1 MTTVETLRGHGA
13 SESAAAVPPAAR
25 RPWAVVRRTAPV
37 VVFTAVLIYLVV
49 LPLIRLQARSLADGA
64 DAYDRAIQ
72 LSGFGETL
80 RMTVALALGSLAIAM
95 VLGTGLAWAAVQL
108 PRRLG
113 WLSVFPILPIVL
125 PPVANVT
132 GWAFVLGPRVGY
144 ANQWLRATPFFDGD
158 SGPIDVFTK
167 PWIVIITGLALTS
180 FVYVFVRAGLSRINF
195 ELVEACQVSGAGPTR
210 AFFNTILPLLRPS
223 LLYGGAVALLL
234 GLGQF
239 TPPLLLGSR
248 HGVRVLATEV
258 YRVSGA
264 SSDFALGGALAS
276 PLLVAG
282 IVIVLIQRR
291 LLGSQERFA
300 TEIGKGTRH
309 VGRTSKLA
317 AVPLVLFG
325 LLGVVLPLFGLVVV
339 AFSPFWNGDI
349 DLSRI
354 TLRHFRDL
362 VDFPGAVDA
371 IRRSIT
377 LSVAGVL
384 VALPVGFAAAEI
396 LYRRRSNRVVR
407 GIIDV
412 TVNLPLGVPAV
423 VFGAGFL
430 YAYTQGPLVLYGTN
444 WVIVLVYVTLMLPYA
459 TRLQLAARIALGNS
473 YEEAARV
480 SGAGPIRTVVEIIVP
495 LTRNALSG
503 AAALIFVLLSHEFAA
518 SLFVRSSRS
527 QVMGTILFDIW
538 NSGTYGLVAAMALVM
553 CAVTTIGVL
562 IAVWLGGGLKTLDQ
576 I

>member
-1 MTTVETLRGHGA
+1 MSIV
-13 SESAAAVPPAAR
+13 ESAGVPVADDVAGMHPRARHLWGAAR
-25 RPWAVVRRTAPV
+25 RVAPSLALAVG
-37 VVFTAVLIYLVV
+37 LGYLVV
-49 LPLIRLQARSLADGA
+49 VPLVRLQTRSFADGA
-64 DAYDRAIQ
+64 DAYHRAFDV
-72 LSGFGETL
+72 SGFGETVK
-80 RMTVALALGSLAIAM
+80 MTVFLALGSLAIAM
-95 VLGTGLAWAAVQL
+95 VLGTALAWAAVRL
-108 PRRLG
+108 PRRWG
-113 WLSVFPILPIVL
+113 WLSIFPILPIVL

-132 GWAFVLGPRVGY
+132 GWAFLLSPRVGY
-144 ANQWLRATPFFDGD
+144 VNQWLRATPFFGGD
-158 SGPIDVFTK
+158 TGPIDVFTK
-167 PWIVIITGLALTS
+167 PWIVIVTGLALTS

-195 ELVEACQVSGAGPTR
+195 ELIEACQVSGAGPTR
-210 AFFNTILPLLRPS
+210 AFFGTILPLLRPS

-276 PLLVAG
+276 PLLLAGVA
-282 IVIVLIQRR
+282 VVLVQRR
-291 LLGSQERFA
+291 LLGAQERFA
-300 TEIGKGTRH
+300 TEIGKGTRQ
-309 VGRTSKLA
+309 VGRTSPTA

-325 LLGVVLPLFGLVVV
+325 VLGVLLPLFALVVV
-339 AFSPFWNGDI
+339 AFSPFWNGSI
-349 DLSRI
+349 DVSSM
-354 TLRHFRDL
+354 TLRHFGDL
-362 VDFPGAVDA
+362 FDFPGAVGA

-377 LSVAGVL
+377 LSIVGVL
-384 VALPVGFAAAEI
+384 VALPVGFATAEL
-396 LYRRRSNRVVR
+396 LYRRRSNRFVR
-407 GIIDV
+407 GLVDV

-430 YAYTQGPLVLYGTN
+430 YTYTQGPFVLYGTN

-473 YEEAARV
+473 YEEASRV
-480 SGAGPIRTVVEIIVP
+480 SGAGPIRTIVEIVVP
-495 LTRNALSG
+495 LTRSALSG
-503 AAALIFVLLSHEFAA
+503 AAALMFVLLSHEFAA

-538 NSGTYGLVAAMALVM
+538 NAGTYGLVAAMALVM
-553 CAVTTIGVL
+553 CTVTTVGVL